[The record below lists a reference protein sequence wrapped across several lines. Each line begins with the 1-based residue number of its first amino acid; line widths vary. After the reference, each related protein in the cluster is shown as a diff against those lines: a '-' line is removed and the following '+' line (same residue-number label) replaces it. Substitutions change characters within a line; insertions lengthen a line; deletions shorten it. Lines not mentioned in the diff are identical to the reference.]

1 MKKVESPAP
10 EAEAKKR
17 KGPKYCVNVEGTQH
31 DWDEPTITMEQVAS
45 LGGWNPSQGV
55 LLVDKDNIE
64 RTLKPG
70 EVVEL
75 KPGLGFCKK
84 VKFKRGAR

>member
-1 MKKVESPAP
+1 MKKIESPAP
-10 EAEAKKR
+10 KAEAKKGQ
-17 KGPKYCVNVEGTQH
+17 GPKYCVNVEGTQH
-31 DWDEPTITMEQVAS
+31 DWDERTITTEQIAL
-45 LGGWNPSQGV
+45 LGGWHPNQGV
-55 LLVDKDNIE
+55 LLVDQDNNE